1 MSKQRPA
8 TVKASKLAAFLE
20 KHTNQPVNVAIHK
33 KGITL
38 DIQGEIHTHDH
49 EFWITNGSAKTIIR
63 LKPGGNWLSRIVN
76 WPDHDYEMSV
86 TIMLSGD
93 TVASLSFPMRSNEKL
108 PCQLSK

>member
-8 TVKASKLAAFLE
+8 TVKASKFAAFLE
-20 KHTNQPVNVAIHK
+20 KHTNKPVNVAIHK
-33 KGITL
+33 KGIKL

-49 EFWITNGSAKTIIR
+49 EFWITNGDAKTIIQ
-63 LKPGGNWLSRIVN
+63 LKPGGSWFSRILS

-86 TIMLSGD
+86 TIILSGE
-93 TVASLSFPMRSNEKL
+93 TIASLSFPVRSNEKL